1 MKEKILTKKCDVY
14 KETIEILFNQNQLK
28 HYSQFLDVKQNIYNA
43 CNRED
48 TKLVGGFT
56 LDYIITNNLIKICC
70 IMNNNEKF
78 KL

>member
-48 TKLVGGFT
+48 TKLVSLLMKKKIETNGFT
-56 LDYIITNNLIKICC
+56 FYL
-70 IMNNNEKF
+70 NENDQTAI
-78 KL
+78 L